1 MRRVAAASGRTIPS
15 MDGQRV
21 RLPAR
26 GIRSQG
32 DTVTYAPHR
41 SAPTR
46 EARRPAAH
54 HAPSRRA
61 RSRRDE
67 TDAYRW
73 RTRRWIAGGVATS
86 AALVAFGVWA
96 VITTPAT
103 VVVTVADPGD
113 PAAAGLGFDVTG
125 LRCGVPSIGPEGIA
139 QKAGGQFCLLDL
151 KVTNNGGE
159 PKLFDTGAQRV
170 HDTNGVPYA
179 VADQAVVFLNDGSPS
194 LLSEVEP
201 GETVSGVLP
210 FDVPSDVQLS
220 EAVLTG
226 AMSTPGVRVT
236 LPDPR

>member
-1 MRRVAAASGRTIPS
+1 

-21 RLPAR
+21 RHSAR
-26 GIRSQG
+26 RIRPQG

-46 EARRPAAH
+46 EARRPATH

-61 RSRRDE
+61 RSRRAE

-73 RTRRWIAGGVATS
+73 RTRRWIAGGLVTS

-96 VITTPAT
+96 IVTTPAT
-103 VVVTVADPGD
+103 VVVTAADPGD
-113 PAAAGLGFDVTG
+113 PAAAGFGFDVTG
-125 LRCGVPSIGPEGIA
+125 LRCGVPSIGPADRER
-139 QKAGGQFCLLDL
+139 KADGQFCLLDL
-151 KVTNNGGE
+151 SVTNNSGE
-159 PKLFDTGAQRV
+159 PKPFDTGAQRV
-170 HDTNGVPYA
+170 RDTNGVPYA
-179 VADQAVVFLNDGSPS
+179 VVDQAVAFLNDGSPS
-194 LLSEVEP
+194 LLSEVDP

-210 FDVPSDVQLS
+210 FDVPADVRLS

-226 AMSTPGVRVT
+226 ATSAPGVRVT